1 MDTHSFVGRHLM
13 RRTYTRCFAVLSHI
27 AWLDYDQDGRVPL
40 KDVDLARV
48 PTHVSLTTLRR
59 QLRDLIADGFVKPFV
74 EGAMTRLGERTAD
87 AGWEK
92 LADIARRMRAA
103 RTGAN
108 GRFEIEDAPSK
119 AQFHIT
125 GDLPDEAFQALTE
138 INLSIPEYAGNVFVW
153 DHEAGR
159 WRPVL

>member
-1 MDTHSFVGRHLM
+1 MPSEPEHLVQLEDEATLAEIAAIEAILADAGMEAPVRAGMIRHSAGDLPWHLLWV
-13 RRTYTRCFAVLSHI
+13 TA
-27 AWLDYDQDGRVPL
+27 
-40 KDVDLARV
+40 LAY
-48 PTHVSLTTLRR
+48 
-59 QLRDLIADGFVKPFV
+59 FVKPFA
-74 EGAMTRLGERTAD
+74 EGAMTRVGERTAD

-92 LADIARRMRAA
+92 LADIAKRMRAA

-125 GDLPDEAFQALTE
+125 ADLPDEAFKALTE
-138 INLSIPEYAGNVFVW
+138 IDLSIPGNAGNVFVW
-153 DHEAGR
+153 DHEAGH